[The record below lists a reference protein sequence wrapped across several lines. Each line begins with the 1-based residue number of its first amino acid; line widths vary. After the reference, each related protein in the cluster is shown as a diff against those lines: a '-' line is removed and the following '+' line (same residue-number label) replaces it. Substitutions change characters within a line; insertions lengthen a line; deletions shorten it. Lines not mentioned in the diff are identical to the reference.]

1 MNRIINVSFNVPDG
15 MAYADFLKYVLVPR
29 TDVSISDFRILDTD
43 DEFEYDNYLNYVLS
57 FVQSVSYPR
66 VKENGAELREE
77 DLVSPFTYEEW
88 VMLGKPEKHIE
99 GISMD
104 KKILSAT
111 STTHI
116 YLTPKEAAAIA
127 HGIAAGRFTLS

>member
-1 MNRIINVSFNVPDG
+1 MNRTINVSFNVPDD
-15 MAYADFLKYVLVPR
+15 MTYADFLKYVLVPR

-99 GISMD
+99 GISTD
-104 KKILSAT
+104 KKVLKVESLL
-111 STTHI
+111 
-116 YLTPKEAAAIA
+116 YLTPMEASYIA
-127 HGIAAGRFTLS
+127 HGITAGRFTLS